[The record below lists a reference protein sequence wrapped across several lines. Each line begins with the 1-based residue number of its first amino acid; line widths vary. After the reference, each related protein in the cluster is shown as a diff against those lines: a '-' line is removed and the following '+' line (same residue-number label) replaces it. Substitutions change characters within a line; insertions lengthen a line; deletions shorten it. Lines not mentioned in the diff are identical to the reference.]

1 MKRKLLIL
9 LSFLAIYACRAQ
21 NTGTQSGRKSIK
33 FYLDNQ
39 LGYGQRDAAMGVYMT
54 QSVLIRDTA
63 LYDYFSSIYSLS
75 NTDKNSIGLGL
86 VTNKNEG
93 SEQLTGP
100 VGNPVRNGTKE
111 YLLYPLK
118 DTAEVEIITMGITP
132 ANKKQFEYRVVENDS
147 FEIKRW
153 QTINTFRQEYGAKK
167 PYGVIGKFRQT
178 GKQLLIEVRKKNNF
192 SIRDGIYLDWRPI
205 AAPKIIWGMV
215 EVARSKG
222 ATEMSSIFNSS
233 SVTHPFVQEFD
244 KVSGLA
250 KDLKIP
256 AGMEGWEFFPGTW
269 NLKIGLSSHI
279 GFPYEVRIKNLAG
292 NNQDDLIINPEFT
305 GQILEIPGKFFSQA
319 GKYELTIQNRVGGSY
334 IVIPFSVL
342 PPPFLQKKAT
352 LKQILLYTVAALA
365 GIGLLFLV
373 YYRNNKRQLARS
385 ARSKQTMNLQLQSI
399 RSQLNPHFMF
409 NALSSIQ
416 NLMNKNDIAGAN
428 HYLAKFADLARKVL
442 HSGNQEMISLEDEL
456 KILEDYLQMEQLR
469 FGFEYKIKAD
479 ETINIANTE
488 VPAMLLQPFVENAV
502 KHGVTALQKSGMIEI
517 DIGRQ
522 NKDLVL
528 TVSDNGKGFERN
540 RNDHTR
546 GDHTTEGFGLKL
558 SGERVELL
566 NKIYKTQP
574 TTLEIT
580 SQPSGTT
587 IMIKLENWI

>member
-1 MKRKLLIL
+1 
-9 LSFLAIYACRAQ
+9 
-21 NTGTQSGRKSIK
+21 
-33 FYLDNQ
+33 
-39 LGYGQRDAAMGVYMT
+39 
-54 QSVLIRDTA
+54 
-63 LYDYFSSIYSLS
+63 
-75 NTDKNSIGLGL
+75 
-86 VTNKNEG
+86 
-93 SEQLTGP
+93 
-100 VGNPVRNGTKE
+100 
-111 YLLYPLK
+111 
-118 DTAEVEIITMGITP
+118 
-132 ANKKQFEYRVVENDS
+132 
-147 FEIKRW
+147 
-153 QTINTFRQEYGAKK
+153 
-167 PYGVIGKFRQT
+167 
-178 GKQLLIEVRKKNNF
+178 
-192 SIRDGIYLDWRPI
+192 
-205 AAPKIIWGMV
+205 MV
-215 EVARSKG
+215 EVAKSKG

-233 SVTHPFVQEFD
+233 SVTHPYVHEFD
-244 KVSGLA
+244 EVSGLA

-269 NLKIGLSSHI
+269 RLQIGLSSHI
-279 GFPYEVRIKNLAG
+279 GFPYEIRIKNLTG
-292 NNQDDLIINPEFT
+292 NNQDDLINPEFT
-305 GQILEIPGKFFSQA
+305 GRILEIPGKFFSQA
-319 GKYELTIQNRVGGSY
+319 GKYELFIRSIPGGNY
-334 IVIPFSVL
+334 IIIPFSVL

-352 LKQILLYTVAALA
+352 LQQILLYTVAVLA
-365 GIGLLFLV
+365 GIGLLFLA

-385 ARSKQTMNLQLQSI
+385 ARGKQIMNLQLQSI

-502 KHGVTALQKSGMIEI
+502 KHGVSALLRNGMIEI

-528 TVSDNGKGFERN
+528 AVSDNGKGFERS
-540 RNDHTR
+540 RNDHT
-546 GDHTTEGFGLKL
+546 TERFGLKL
-558 SGERVELL
+558 SEERVELL

-574 TTLEIT
+574 TRLEIT

-587 IMIKLENWI
+587 ITIKLENWI